1 MVEKSKFKG
10 FTLLELI
17 VAMAIIAVL
26 IGLSL
31 LGIQTVQRS
40 SRDTERRTTLEAINL
55 ELTDYYGNKNAY
67 PAAAA
72 NMPIN
77 RTSSPKTITVGTGG
91 KTVNLNGAATPLAA
105 TATDSDSSG
114 SVYCYSG
121 GSSYSLGVKLES
133 GQWFNLGNATTD
145 CSTANL

>member
-1 MVEKSKFKG
+1 MYVNQKFKG

-40 SRDTERRTTLEAINL
+40 SRDTQRRTLIEAANL
-55 ELTDYYGNKNAY
+55 EITDYYGSENLY
-67 PAAAA
+67 PASGTVT
-72 NMPIN
+72 IN
-77 RTSSPKTITVGTGG
+77 RTTNVMIIGTGG
-91 KTVNLNGAATPLAA
+91 KTIPLTGAGLPLLASATVST
-105 TATDSDSSG
+105 TAG
-114 SVYCYSG
+114 SVYCYTQSG
-121 GSSYSLGVKLES
+121 NTYSIGVNLES
-133 GQWFNLGNATTD
+133 GSWFNMGSAPTP